1 MADTSFISQDVV
13 EAAADDATASV
24 SQSVAE
30 AGADDASLF
39 ISQAVAEVGVDDAT
53 TFVSQSIV
61 EAGADDATVLISQT
75 VIEFAVGV
83 VTPIPPEP
91 STGTFVFDEGGGV
104 EWWIIPQL
112 TDNGV
117 ELRDKVIKA
126 VRVTGLVT
134 DAEVKVYTYGPSDPV
149 VVADLEDGL
158 NSRAMRT
165 LPDTTNVAQSPRR
178 TVNCPNAMLST
189 VRVAGVWDGEG
200 PRNRVDEIVYEVA
213 QQGVR
218 R

>member
-1 MADTSFISQDVV
+1 MADNTD
-13 EAAADDATASV
+13 
-24 SQSVAE
+24 
-30 AGADDASLF
+30 
-39 ISQAVAEVGVDDAT
+39 ISQAIPETGADSSSAQL
-53 TFVSQSIV
+53 SQSIS
-61 EAGADDATVLISQT
+61 ESGSDESRAQISQAISET
-75 VIEFAVGV
+75 GAAASTAQISQLPIESGASASAAIISQLTIELGRDVG
-83 VTPIPPEP
+83 TSPPGAAA
-91 STGTFVFDEGGGV
+91 GTFAFDEGGGV

-112 TDNGV
+112 TDSSV

-134 DAEVKVYTYGPSDPV
+134 NADVKVYTYGPGRPMV
-149 VVADLEDGL
+149 VSDLEDGL
-158 NSRAMRT
+158 NARAMRT
-165 LPDTTNVAQSPRR
+165 LPDTTEVTQSPRR